1 MLTLRDSEVANVA
14 RACDVETA
22 AGDLSEELSIEE
34 GRRLLDEA
42 ARKHLNMS
50 GEEFIESWD
59 AGLFGDR
66 ADTLQ
71 VMQVAG
77 LLPLAR

>member
-1 MLTLRDSEVANVA
+1 MA
-14 RACDVETA
+14 RACDVGTA

-34 GRRLLDEA
+34 GRRLLDQA

-59 AGLFGDR
+59 TGLFGDR

-77 LLPLAR
+77 LLPLPR